1 MSEYVDDPRLSDAA
15 NAKWR
20 EIMRWANAMERAA
33 EVLSEKVTESDR
45 ALTFSDLFGILEPN
59 PNLPDCPSRIVP
71 VLPDTRGYGVHI
83 RGDVFRSFEERTWA
97 FVVFAKDHEL
107 HSVVAGDNCYR
118 SQAEAFAACEFAV
131 AAAREA
137 WMRGFGRRARGLR

>member
-20 EIMRWANAMERAA
+20 EI
-33 EVLSEKVTESDR
+33 TESDR
-45 ALTFSDLFGILEPN
+45 ALTFSDPFGILERIVP
-59 PNLPDCPSRIVP
+59 IVP
-71 VLPDTRGYGVHI
+71 VLPDTRGYGEHI

-137 WMRGFGRRARGLR
+137 WMRGFGRRARGPR

>member
-20 EIMRWANAMERAA
+20 EI
-33 EVLSEKVTESDR
+33 TEWSDR
-45 ALTFSDLFGILEPN
+45 VLTFSDLFGILEPN

-71 VLPDTRGYGVHI
+71 VLPDTRGYGEHI

-137 WMRGFGRRARGLR
+137 WMRGKGRRRLAQ

>member
-1 MSEYVDDPRLSDAA
+1 MKR
-15 NAKWR
+15 
-20 EIMRWANAMERAA
+20 
-33 EVLSEKVTESDR
+33 EVLHTWTDESWTVTV
-45 ALTFSDLFGILEPN
+45 T
-59 PNLPDCPSRIVP
+59 PSRIVP
-71 VLPDTRGYGVHI
+71 VLPDTRGYGEHI

-137 WMRGFGRRARGLR
+137 WMRCFGRRARGLR

>member
-20 EIMRWANAMERAA
+20 EI
-33 EVLSEKVTESDR
+33 TESDR
-45 ALTFSDLFGILEPN
+45 ALTFSDLFGILERIVP
-59 PNLPDCPSRIVP
+59 IVP
-71 VLPDTRGYGVHI
+71 VLPDTRGYGEHI

-137 WMRGFGRRARGLR
+137 WMRGKGRRRLAQ

>member
-20 EIMRWANAMERAA
+20 EI
-33 EVLSEKVTESDR
+33 TESDR
-45 ALTFSDLFGILEPN
+45 ALTFSAPLGILERIVP
-59 PNLPDCPSRIVP
+59 IVP
-71 VLPDTRGYGVHI
+71 VLPDTRGYGEHI

-137 WMRGFGRRARGLR
+137 WMRGKGRRGFRDHPGHS

>member
-1 MSEYVDDPRLSDAA
+1 MSEYVDDPRLSAAA

-20 EIMRWANAMERAA
+20 EI
-33 EVLSEKVTESDR
+33 TESDR
-45 ALTFSDLFGILEPN
+45 ALTFSDLFGILERIVP
-59 PNLPDCPSRIVP
+59 IVP
-71 VLPDTRGYGVHI
+71 VLPDTRGYGEHI

>member
-20 EIMRWANAMERAA
+20 EI
-33 EVLSEKVTESDR
+33 TESDR
-45 ALTFSDLFGILEPN
+45 ALTFSDLRGILEPN

-71 VLPDTRGYGVHI
+71 VLPDTFMRATAMHVRGRVWMADRKVRFGRTYTTWE
-83 RGDVFRSFEERTWA
+83 FEVTSETGGGHVR
-97 FVVFAKDHEL
+97 
-107 HSVVAGDNCYR
+107 VAGDDGYR
-118 SQAEAFAACEFAV
+118 SQSEAFAACEFTV

>member
-1 MSEYVDDPRLSDAA
+1 MSEYEDDPRLSDAA

-20 EIMRWANAMERAA
+20 EI
-33 EVLSEKVTESDR
+33 TESDR
-45 ALTFSDLFGILEPN
+45 ALTFSDPFGILERIVP
-59 PNLPDCPSRIVP
+59 IVP
-71 VLPDTRGYGVHI
+71 VLPDTRGYGEHI

-137 WMRGFGRRARGLR
+137 WMRGFGRRARGL

>member
-20 EIMRWANAMERAA
+20 EI
-33 EVLSEKVTESDR
+33 TESDR
-45 ALTFSDLFGILEPN
+45 ALTFSDPFGILERIVP
-59 PNLPDCPSRIVP
+59 IVP
-71 VLPDTRGYGVHI
+71 VLPDTRGYGEHI

>member
-20 EIMRWANAMERAA
+20 EI
-33 EVLSEKVTESDR
+33 TESDR
-45 ALTFSDLFGILEPN
+45 ALTFSDLLGILEPN

-71 VLPDTRGYGVHI
+71 VLPDTRGYGEHI

>member
-20 EIMRWANAMERAA
+20 EI
-33 EVLSEKVTESDR
+33 TESDR
-45 ALTFSDLFGILEPN
+45 ALTFSDPFGILERIVP
-59 PNLPDCPSRIVP
+59 IVP
-71 VLPDTRGYGVHI
+71 VLPDTRGYGEHI

-137 WMRGFGRRARGLR
+137 WMRTYARRGFRDHPGHS

>member
-1 MSEYVDDPRLSDAA
+1 MITWTD
-15 NAKWR
+15 WT
-20 EIMRWANAMERAA
+20 
-33 EVLSEKVTESDR
+33 VTV
-45 ALTFSDLFGILEPN
+45 T
-59 PNLPDCPSRIVP
+59 PSRIVP
-71 VLPDTRGYGVHI
+71 NLPDTRGYGEHI

>member
-20 EIMRWANAMERAA
+20 EI
-33 EVLSEKVTESDR
+33 TESDR
-45 ALTFSDLFGILEPN
+45 ALTFSDPFGILERIVP
-59 PNLPDCPSRIVP
+59 IVP
-71 VLPDTRGYGVHI
+71 VLPDTRGYGEHI

-137 WMRGFGRRARGLR
+137 WMRGKGRRGFRDHPGHS

>member
-20 EIMRWANAMERAA
+20 EI
-33 EVLSEKVTESDR
+33 TESDR
-45 ALTFSDLFGILEPN
+45 ALTFSDLFGILERIVP
-59 PNLPDCPSRIVP
+59 IVP
-71 VLPDTRGYGVHI
+71 VLPDTRGYGEHI

>member
-20 EIMRWANAMERAA
+20 EI
-33 EVLSEKVTESDR
+33 TESDR

-71 VLPDTRGYGVHI
+71 VLPDTRGYGEHI

-137 WMRGFGRRARGLR
+137 WMRGNGRRARGLR

>member
-20 EIMRWANAMERAA
+20 EI
-33 EVLSEKVTESDR
+33 TESDR

-71 VLPDTRGYGVHI
+71 VLPDTRGYGEHI

-97 FVVFAKDHEL
+97 FVVFAKDHE
-107 HSVVAGDNCYR
+107 STPMPRSGVWVSGDNCYR

-137 WMRGFGRRARGLR
+137 WMRGKGRRRLAQ

>member
-20 EIMRWANAMERAA
+20 EI
-33 EVLSEKVTESDR
+33 TESDR
-45 ALTFSDLFGILEPN
+45 ALTFSARLAILERTVP
-59 PNLPDCPSRIVP
+59 IVP
-71 VLPDTRGYGVHI
+71 VLPDTRGYGEHI